1 MKGKNLPSPQTPY
14 PRNRTTNLRIMSC
27 VRPLELHYV
36 IAILILFIA
45 STTLGQNSY
54 EGIVVDKIEI
64 VGNYAVSTTKILPKI
79 RSRAREKF
87 NSAGAAED
95 AKRIAQ
101 VEGVEYAYYNTQV
114 IDNKLKLTFV
124 VVEKNIVRTV
134 QFIGN
139 KNVKEKSL
147 LKKLEFKTGDFLN
160 KYIAQSGL
168 EVLTE
173 YYQKQGY
180 AFVKVELETEQLQA
194 GRVIYHIDEGP
205 KVKIK
210 AVEFS
215 GNSAIPT
222 DKLRKAIKTKKQK
235 MLFWQQYYIE
245 KELKQ
250 DVSRL
255 ASLYQKKGYLDAQIK
270 MIPEFN
276 EEKNAVI
283 INFVIS
289 EGPIYNVDEI
299 IFIGNKFFDEQT
311 LKSELQLIT
320 GQVYNQQWAD
330 FDTKKILSRYRE
342 KGFLDAQVIH
352 RRKFIGPGRVRSE
365 FEIIEGQRFKIGKI
379 NITGNKQTQDKVI
392 RRVLDEYDFKP
403 GEWYNSDIARGT
415 GQGELEIALKKTVLT
430 KSAVISAT
438 GTEPDQRDAQVSI
451 VEGQTGM
458 ILIGA
463 GIDSSA
469 GFIGQ
474 LVFEQRNFDILDWP
488 SSWNEFITG
497 RAFKGGGQ
505 TLRIAL
511 EPGTEQTQ
519 YSINFTEPY
528 LDDKPISMDVIA
540 SSYNRG
546 RESYDETRTR
556 GYLAFEERFRNGWHR
571 GIGFRVENVKIDNID
586 LDAPYEIL
594 SVSGDN
600 LLYSAKVH
608 ISKNTTNN
616 RFNPT
621 EGYIFNTSYDQV
633 TGDDD
638 FGVVSGVYRL
648 YKTLT
653 EDYDERKTVLAA
665 KVQAAGIVVGDAP
678 PFEKFYAGGM
688 GSIRGF
694 DYRGIS
700 TRGLA
705 SDGSGRRED
714 PIGSDW
720 IFLANAEISIPLEA
734 KNLSMLFFVDSGT
747 IDTGCYRAAIGTGVQ
762 ILVPQWFGPVPMR
775 FEFATPMKKDDD
787 DDTQVFSFS
796 IGRLF

>member
-1 MKGKNLPSPQTPY
+1 MKGKNLLSPQIPD
-14 PRNRTTNLRIMSC
+14 PRPRTSNLRVMSC
-27 VRPLELHYV
+27 VWSVESHYV
-36 IAILILFIA
+36 IAILIFFIA
-45 STTLGQNSY
+45 STTFGQNSY
-54 EGIVVDKIEI
+54 EGIVVDNIEI
-64 VGNYAVSTTKILPKI
+64 VGNYAVSTTKILSKI
-79 RSRAREKF
+79 RIRPGKTF
-87 NSAGAAED
+87 NSAGAADD

-101 VEGVEYAYYNTQV
+101 LEGVEYAYYNTQLT
-114 IDNKLKLTFV
+114 DNKLKLTFV
-124 VVEKNIVRTV
+124 VVEKNIARAI

-139 KNVKEKSL
+139 KNVKVQSL
-147 LKKLEFKTGDFLN
+147 LKKLKFKTGEFLN

-168 EVLTE
+168 EALTE
-173 YYQKQGY
+173 YYRKQGY
-180 AFVKVELETEQLQA
+180 AFAKVTLETEQLQA

-205 KVKIK
+205 RVKIK

-215 GNSAIPT
+215 GNSAMPT

-235 MLFWQQYYIE
+235 MFFWQQHYIE
-245 KELKQ
+245 KDLKQ

-255 ASLYQKKGYLDAQIK
+255 ASLYQKQGYLDAHIEV
-270 MIPEFN
+270 IPQFSED
-276 EEKNAVI
+276 KNAVI

-289 EGPIYNVDEI
+289 EGPIYTVDEI
-299 IFIGNKFFDEQT
+299 ILTGNEFFDEQA
-311 LKSELQLIT
+311 LRSKLQLVV

-330 FDTKKILSRYRE
+330 YDTKKILGRYRQS
-342 KGFLDAQVIH
+342 GFLDTQVIH
-352 RRKFIGPGRVRSE
+352 RRKFIGPGQVRSE
-365 FEIIEGQRFKIGKI
+365 FEINEGQRFKIGKI
-379 NITGNKQTQDKVI
+379 NIAGNKQTQDKVI

-403 GEWYNSDIARGT
+403 GEWYNSHIARGD
-415 GQGELEIALKKTVLT
+415 GQGELEKALKRIVLT
-430 KSAVISAT
+430 ESASISAM

-451 VEGQTGM
+451 SEGQTGM

-463 GIDSSA
+463 GIDSTA

-474 LVFEQRNFDILDWP
+474 LVFEQRNFDISDWP

-497 RAFKGGGQ
+497 RAFKGAGQ

-519 YSINFTEPY
+519 YSINFRESY
-528 LDDKPISMDVIA
+528 LDDKPISMDAIA
-540 SSYNRG
+540 SRYNRG
-546 RESYDETRTR
+546 RESYDEARTR

-571 GIGFRVENVKIDNID
+571 GIDFRVENVKVDNID
-586 LDAPYEIL
+586 LDAPFEIL

-600 LLYSAKVH
+600 LLYSVKVR

-621 EGYIFNTSYDQV
+621 EGYTFNTSYEQV

-638 FGVVSGVYRL
+638 FGVVSGVYRW

-653 EDYDERKTVLAA
+653 EDYAERKTVLAA

-720 IFLANAEISIPLEA
+720 IFLANAEVSIPLEA

-747 IDTGCYRAAIGTGVQ
+747 IDTGCYRASVGTGVQ

-775 FEFATPMKKDDD
+775 FEFATQMKKDDE